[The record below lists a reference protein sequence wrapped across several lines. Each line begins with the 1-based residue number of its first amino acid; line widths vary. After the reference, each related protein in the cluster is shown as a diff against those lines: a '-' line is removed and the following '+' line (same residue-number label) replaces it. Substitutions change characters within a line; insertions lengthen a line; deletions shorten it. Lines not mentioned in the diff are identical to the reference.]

1 MTADSLMTT
10 GGQPAPA
17 AWPGSPD
24 DWEGTRATL
33 HLWTQV
39 VGKVRLA
46 WAPRQCH
53 WWNVPLYLTARGL
66 TTSLIPYPSGRSFD
80 IELDFIDQELV
91 VRSSDGLEGRRPL
104 AAEPVADFYNATM
117 ALLDTMGFATSIW
130 PMPVEIPG
138 ATRFDLDDEHG
149 EYDGA
154 QARQFWLTLVAA
166 QRVLEGFRS
175 EFIGKSS
182 PVHVFWGALDLAV
195 TRFSGRAAPAYSGDV
210 PNCGPH
216 VMREAY
222 SHEVSSCGF
231 WPGPTGRGVFYS
243 YAYPVPAA
251 FQDADVTAP
260 GRWDDSLGEFLLDY
274 EDVRSSPD
282 PEATVLRFLRETYA
296 AAAEL
301 ADWDRAALE
310 RQ

>member
-1 MTADSLMTT
+1 MTT
-10 GGQPAPA
+10 EALSDLA
-17 AWPGSPD
+17 AWPEPPD
-24 DWEGTRATL
+24 DWESTRATL

-66 TTSLIPYPSGRSFD
+66 TTSLIPHPSGRSFD
-80 IELDFIDQELV
+80 IELDFVAQELV
-91 VRSSDGLEGRRPL
+91 VRGTDGVEGRRPL
-104 AAEPVADFYNATM
+104 AAEPVPDFYKATM
-117 ALLDTMGFATSIW
+117 ALLDRMGFATSIW
-130 PMPVEIPG
+130 PMPVEIPD
-138 ATRFDLDDEHG
+138 AIRFDLDDKHG

-154 QARQFWLTLVAA
+154 QAKRFWLTLVAA
-166 QRVLEGFRS
+166 QRVLEEFRG

-182 PVHVFWGALDLAV
+182 PVHFFWGALDLAV
-195 TRFSGRAAPAYSGDV
+195 TRFSGRAAPDYSGDV

-231 WPGPTGRGVFYS
+231 WPGPSGRGAFYS

-251 FQDADVTAP
+251 FPDADVAAP
-260 GRWDDSLGEFLLDY
+260 GRWDEGMGEFLLDY
-274 EDVRSSPD
+274 DDVRKAHD
-282 PEATVLRFLRETYA
+282 PTATVLRFLRETYD

-301 ADWDRAALE
+301 ADWDRKSLE
-310 RQ
+310 RL

>member
-1 MTADSLMTT
+1 MRS
-10 GGQPAPA
+10 GGLSELA
-17 AWPGSPD
+17 AWPEPPG

-53 WWNVPLYLTARGL
+53 WWNVPLYLTGRGL
-66 TTSLIPYPSGRSFD
+66 TTSLIPHPSGRSFD
-80 IELDFIDQELV
+80 MELDFVAQELV
-91 VRSSDGLEGRRPL
+91 VRGTDGVEGRRPFVG
-104 AAEPVADFYNATM
+104 ESVPDFYNATM
-117 ALLDTMGFATSIW
+117 ALLDKMGFATSIW

-138 ATRFDLDDEHG
+138 AVRLDLDDEHG

-154 QARQFWLTLVAA
+154 QAKRFWLTLVAA
-166 QRVLEGFRS
+166 QRVLDDFRS
-175 EFIGKSS
+175 EFLGKSS
-182 PVHVFWGALDLAV
+182 PVHFFWGGLDLAV

-210 PNCGPH
+210 ANCGPH

-231 WPGPTGRGVFYS
+231 WPGPTGRGAFYS

-251 FQDADVTAP
+251 FPDADVTAP
-260 GRWDDSLGEFLLDY
+260 GRWDESLGEFLLDY
-274 EDVRSSPD
+274 EDVRSSQD
-282 PEATVLRFLRETYA
+282 PAATVLRFLRETYA
-296 AAAEL
+296 AAADR
-301 ADWDRAALE
+301 ASWDREALE
-310 RQ
+310 RH

>member
-1 MTADSLMTT
+1 MTF
-10 GGQPAPA
+10 GGPSELV
-17 AWPGSPD
+17 AWPEPPD

-33 HLWTQV
+33 HLWAQV

-53 WWNVPLYLTARGL
+53 WWNVPLYVTARGL
-66 TTSLIPYPSGRSFD
+66 TSSLIPHPSGRSFD
-80 IELDFIDQELV
+80 IELDFVAQELV
-91 VRSSDGLEGRRPL
+91 VRGTDGVEGRRHFT
-104 AAEPVADFYNATM
+104 AEPVPDFYNATM
-117 ALLDTMGFATSIW
+117 ALLDKMGFATNIW

-138 ATRFDLDDEHG
+138 AVRFDLDDKHG

-154 QARQFWLTLVAA
+154 QAKQFWLTLVAA
-166 QRVLEGFRS
+166 QRVLEEFRS

-182 PVHVFWGALDLAV
+182 PVHFFWGALDLAV
-195 TRFSGRAAPAYSGDV
+195 TRFSGRAAPDYSADV

-231 WPGPTGRGVFYS
+231 WPGPTGRGAFYS
-243 YAYPVPAA
+243 YAYPAPTA
-251 FQDADVTAP
+251 FPDADVTAP
-260 GRWDDSLGEFLLDY
+260 GRWDEDLGEFLLDY

-282 PEATVLRFLRETYA
+282 PTATVLRFLHETYD

-301 ADWDRAALE
+301 ASWDRTSLE
-310 RQ
+310 RH